1 MGFGEKEQM
10 TNKVK
15 NKFDPDRLHELEFAV
30 RQALNDLF
38 QYVRSVNSNEELKEE
53 LERWRE
59 KAIALEKKIEK
70 EKQDERSS
78 VVGN

>member
-1 MGFGEKEQM
+1 M
-10 TNKVK
+10 TDKDK